1 VGDRPV
7 PTPDPSVTAPLGCEH
22 DQARALEPRVWLD
35 VDAASRGSRHHLLIV
50 EEVALLLRTT
60 PKAIYAMVERRQLPG
75 VRRIGRRVL
84 FCRATLLDWLDH
96 TCASSPKEHRR

>member
-1 VGDRPV
+1 MRDRPAA
-7 PTPDPSVTAPLGCEH
+7 TPDPYVTAPLGR
-22 DQARALEPRVWLD
+22 D
-35 VDAASRGSRHHLLIV
+35 HLLTV

-84 FCRATLLDWLDH
+84 VHRAELLHFVDH
-96 TCASSPKEHRR
+96 TCASSPKEHGR